1 MGRRNG
7 MRRLKKLLGKQ
18 VPDATALP
26 EYHHQNTLRASRDSD
41 ERPTDNDPI
50 ILPMRGRATPLV
62 IAFSLIAPDV
72 QASAQCITKQEARAK
87 WPTKPIY
94 SHGSS
99 RCWDDQPLSRRATT
113 TPPAKTSDSATKA
126 RALDVSA
133 PRPKATRTEVFFP
146 SMIVNDTDLFNGAPM
161 TGWRVV
167 IGIDGQAAPDPNN
180 GVDGCCW
187 PSLDTLKALI
197 GAVK

>member
-1 MGRRNG
+1 

-18 VPDATALP
+18 VPDATAPP
-26 EYHHQNTLRASRDSD
+26 EYHHQNTPCASRDSD

-72 QASAQCITKQEARAK
+72 QASAQCMTKQEARAK
-87 WPTKPIY
+87 WPTKLIY

-146 SMIVNDTDLFNGAPM
+146 SMIDNDTDLFNGAPM